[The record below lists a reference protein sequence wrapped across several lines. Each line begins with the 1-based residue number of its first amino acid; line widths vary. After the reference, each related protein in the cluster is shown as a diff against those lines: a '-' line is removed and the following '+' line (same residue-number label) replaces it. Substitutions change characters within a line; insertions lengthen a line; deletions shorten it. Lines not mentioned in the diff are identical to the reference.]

1 MQTFTIQEIYN
12 TIHLE
17 NPTTG
22 IKFLQYQKK
31 NVRNN
36 WKIMLYKWKLYNTDK
51 KLYNTN
57 GIYRY
62 KLIKNKNKSYKLK

>member
-31 NVRNN
+31 
-36 WKIMLYKWKLYNTDK
+36 KMYEIIGKLCC
-51 KLYNTN
+51 TN
-57 GIYRY
+57 GNYTIR
-62 KLIKNKNKSYKLK
+62 IKSYTIQMAFTDTN